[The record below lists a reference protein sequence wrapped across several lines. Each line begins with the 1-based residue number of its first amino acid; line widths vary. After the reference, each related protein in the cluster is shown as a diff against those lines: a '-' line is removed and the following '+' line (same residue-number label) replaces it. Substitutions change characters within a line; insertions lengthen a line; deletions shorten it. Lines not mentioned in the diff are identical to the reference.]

1 LLSTRTTTQPAT
13 SRRLKEPSMQH
24 EQTERAG
31 TTPSAG
37 TTQSTGPAPSAGA
50 RQSVNVG
57 SAERIASIVLGSG
70 LLTFGLIRRS
80 RAGWGLAATGATLL
94 YRGIG
99 GNCAV
104 YRALGINRAA
114 DADGRRGNL
123 GVKIERE
130 LSIEE
135 PAEKLYRFWRDFRNL
150 PTIMP
155 NVESVTVLSDTRSH
169 WVVKGPM
176 GTKLEWDALVIND
189 KPNELIAWRTE
200 GTRVESAGSVR
211 FESRPDGS
219 TLVRVALQYSPPGGE
234 VAHMISTLF
243 GEDPGAR
250 IDEDLAR
257 LKEAM
262 GRAHEDR
269 DGLQPASANTL
280 GYQPKSSTSPR

>member
-1 LLSTRTTTQPAT
+1 
-13 SRRLKEPSMQH
+13 MQH

-31 TTPSAG
+31 TTQSAG
-37 TTQSTGPAPSAGA
+37 TTPSANA

-104 YRALGINRAA
+104 YRTLGINRAA

-150 PTIMP
+150 PAIMS

-176 GTKLEWDALVIND
+176 GTNVEWDAVVIND

-200 GTRVESAGSVR
+200 GARVESAGSVR

-219 TLVRVALQYSPPGGE
+219 TLVRVALQYSPPGGK
-234 VAHMISTLF
+234 VAHVISTLF

-269 DGLQPASANTL
+269 DGLQPASANAL

>member
-1 LLSTRTTTQPAT
+1 MELA
-13 SRRLKEPSMQH
+13 
-24 EQTERAG
+24 QTERSG
-31 TTPSAG
+31 TEQSAG
-37 TTQSTGPAPSAGA
+37 PSQS

-57 SAERIASIVLGSG
+57 NAERIASIVLGSG
-70 LLTFGLIRRS
+70 LITFGLIRRS
-80 RAGWGLAATGATLL
+80 RAGWILAATGVTLL

-99 GNCAV
+99 GNYAV

-155 NVESVTVLSDTRSH
+155 NVESVTVQSDTRSH

-176 GTKLEWDALVIND
+176 GATLEWDAVVIND
-189 KPNELIAWRTE
+189 KPNELIAWRTD
-200 GTRVESAGSVR
+200 GARVESAGSVR
-211 FESRPDGS
+211 FEPRPDGS
-219 TLVRVALQYSPPGGE
+219 TLVRVALQYNPPGGE
-234 VAHMISTLF
+234 VAHMISSLF

-269 DGLQPASANTL
+269 DGLQPASANAL
-280 GYQPKSSTSPR
+280 GYQPKSSTSL